1 MLSLGNRFMD
11 RWKPKE
17 KEPSVASKILSI
29 AKPQESLKEQIGLVT
44 QRLDAQTRSLDA
56 AVKRF
61 ELRDAEIFGR
71 VVKAMEARDQARAN
85 ILATELGE
93 IRKVEKMLNH
103 ASLALQSVSMRLNTV
118 SEMGDVVAALSPAR
132 TVLSSVRGE
141 MCNIFPEASAEL
153 GNIGNLLSDICVSTS
168 NESTAM
174 PMDVKA
180 ANEEALKILEEAE
193 VAAECRLKDRL
204 PEVEA
209 VNAANRRS
217 SLEA

>member
-1 MLSLGNRFMD
+1 MGNRFVD
-11 RWKPKE
+11 RWRAKE
-17 KEPSVASKILSI
+17 KEPSVASKIVNI
-29 AKPQESLKEQIGLVT
+29 GKPQESLKNQIVVVT

-61 ELRDAEIFGR
+61 EMRDAEIFNR
-71 VVKAMEARDQARAN
+71 VVRAMEARDQARAN

-103 ASLALQSVSMRLNTV
+103 ASLALQSVSMRLSTV
-118 SEMGDVVAALSPAR
+118 SELGDVVAALSPAR
-132 TVLSSVRGE
+132 AVLSSVRGE

-153 GNIGNLLSDICVSTS
+153 GNIGNLLGEICVSTS
-168 NESTAM
+168 NQSTPM
-174 PMDVKA
+174 PVDIRA

-193 VAAECRLKDRL
+193 VAAEVRLKDRL
-204 PEVEA
+204 PEIDDA
-209 VNAANRRS
+209 SATSRRA